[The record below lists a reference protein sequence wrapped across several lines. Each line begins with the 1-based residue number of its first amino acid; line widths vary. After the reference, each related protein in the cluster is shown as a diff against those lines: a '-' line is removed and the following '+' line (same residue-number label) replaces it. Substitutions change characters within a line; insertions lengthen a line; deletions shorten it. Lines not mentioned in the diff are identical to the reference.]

1 MIYKKVNQEVIN
13 NFNWKII
20 SNTFEVVMKILPN
33 KSNTHLH
40 ECNAIK
46 SNTSAPQIIFLSRNE
61 KNVTNI
67 FLQRQFKLNI
77 ETKNHKTKNNCKPM
91 PL

>member
-1 MIYKKVNQEVIN
+1 
-13 NFNWKII
+13 
-20 SNTFEVVMKILPN
+20 MKILPN

-46 SNTSAPQIIFLSRNE
+46 SNTGAPQIILLSRNE

-77 ETKNHKTKNNCKPM
+77 ETKNGKTKIIVSQCSYEQK
-91 PL
+91 